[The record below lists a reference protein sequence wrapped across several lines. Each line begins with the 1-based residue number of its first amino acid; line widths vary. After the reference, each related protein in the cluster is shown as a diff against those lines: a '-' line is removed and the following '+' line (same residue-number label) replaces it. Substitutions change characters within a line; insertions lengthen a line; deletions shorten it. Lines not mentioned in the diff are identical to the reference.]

1 MHARDW
7 LLAFIGIFLP
17 FVPVAIKRGICSADF
32 WINIALCLLGFL
44 PALIHCWYII
54 SCYPYE
60 SSSSYRGVT
69 LPGREPQ
76 GYGAISV

>member
-7 LLAFIGIFLP
+7 LLAVIGIFLP

-54 SCYPYE
+54 SCYPFD
-60 SSSSYRGVT
+60 SSNSYRGVT

-76 GYGAISV
+76 GYGAVSV